1 MTTTPLTKAAVDK
14 AEPLAFPER
23 KPARADLTITIRA
36 RIDGFDT
43 EICFT
48 GAADQLLAVTKRLRE
63 IGAEPVSAPASTLPK
78 SSLVSLPTSK
88 AKRVEPVYLEDGTPM
103 CPTHGKELKEGKWGL
118 FCSAKDKDTGEYCK
132 LKFAE

>member
-1 MTTTPLTKAAVDK
+1 MTTTLPTRTQVDAAGDIDFDRK
-14 AEPLAFPER
+14 R
-23 KPARADLTITIRA
+23 KPDLTITIKC
-36 RIDGFDT
+36 RIDNFDT
-43 EICFT
+43 EICYT
-48 GAADQLLAVTKRLRE
+48 GDIERLLQVTQRLRAM
-63 IGAEPVSAPASTLPK
+63 GAEPVSAPAATPAATNGAASPAK
-78 SSLVSLPTSK
+78 SK

>member
-63 IGAEPVSAPASTLPK
+63 IGAGPASGPVTTPPASTNGKQKTANTAPVTYDDSGTPHCGIHK
-78 SSLVSLPTSK
+78 RAMKESSK
-88 AKRVEPVYLEDGTPM
+88 APGSWYCT
-103 CPTHGKELKEGKWGL
+103 
-118 FCSAKDKDTGEYCK
+118 AKDGDAYCK
-132 LKFAE
+132 ERA